1 WHSGSTP
8 TRVIEHGVMVPGHV
22 RYSGDLERGI
32 VVANGLQARGRRL
45 GCDVFQR
52 ARRDVPLDLAG
63 MQSERLDGLREVKHD
78 RLAEFAARY
87 RFFFNPIRYTSL
99 GLAVCEAMMIG
110 MPVVGLAT
118 TEMTTAV
125 QNGVSGYVSTD
136 VDWLVARMRDLL
148 ADPAQARALGE
159 GARRVARERFAIG
172 RFTAEWNDAF
182 AEVTGVRA
190 MPPSDARQSRPS
202 AAHRNAV

>member
-1 WHSGSTP
+1 YVLTP
-8 TRVIEHGVMVPGHV
+8 SAYTR
-22 RYSGDLERGI
+22 
-32 VVANGLQARGRRL
+32 
-45 GCDVFQR
+45 F
-52 ARRDVPLDLAG
+52 DLA
-63 MQSERLDGLREVKHD
+63 MS
-78 RLAEFAARY
+78 
-87 RFFFNPIRYTSL
+87 
-99 GLAVCEAMMIG
+99 EAMLIG
-110 MPVVGLAT
+110 LPVVGLGT